1 MRYDEL
7 VRDRL
12 LLQLE
17 QCDEIVTKRKD
28 EAHHIAL
35 LIDEGYVDGRI
46 IVEDDVLKGASA
58 WRLKRKGY
66 EKLSQIKAVSQIA
79 PVGTGTAETDGSEC
93 YYSGLR
99 ARCNELIQKSN
110 AAHDALI
117 KVLATGGIGLFFT
130 FLGLVGKGDLGAPT
144 LTQDQL
150 RFGFIPVFLWT
161 LALVLLLVSHF
172 VSVGASRKIIR
183 SIDDRKDVRKESE
196 KNRKWV
202 VWLNLVNAA
211 LTIFGILLFSI
222 FVYGVFQ

>member
-7 VRDRL
+7 IRDRL

-17 QCDEIVTKRKD
+17 QSDEITTMKKD

-46 IVEDDVLKGASA
+46 TVEDDVLKGACA

-66 EKLSQIKAVSQIA
+66 EKLNQIKAVPRIA
-79 PVGTGTAETDGSEC
+79 SARTEAAETDGSEC
-93 YYSGLR
+93 SYSGLR

-130 FLGLVGKGDLGAPT
+130 FLGLIGRGELGAPA
-144 LTQDQL
+144 LTQGQL

-172 VSVGASRKIIR
+172 VSVRVSRKIIR
-183 SIDDRKDVRKESE
+183 SIDDCKDVRKESE

-211 LTIFGILLFSI
+211 LTIFGILLFSV
-222 FVYGVFQ
+222 FVYSVFQ